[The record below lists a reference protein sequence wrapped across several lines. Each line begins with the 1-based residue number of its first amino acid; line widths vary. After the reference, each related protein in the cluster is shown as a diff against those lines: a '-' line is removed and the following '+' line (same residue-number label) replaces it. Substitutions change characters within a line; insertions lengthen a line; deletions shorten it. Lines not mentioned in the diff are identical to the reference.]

1 MHTSSVFKKIV
12 IIIAVILALIPQ
24 TVGSSSNTP
33 DNLVSAQSFI
43 TDKDVWNSAKLTG
56 ASLEEIR
63 ITSYALIDNSY
74 VTKECLEGMAKTYC
88 DMLVG
93 SISSVLFDAKD
104 STYIQNTYTS
114 LQNKVTSCQLN
125 NTRQAKSTFI
135 IEDIM
140 EGKIILNN
148 STANTAT
155 EGLDKISDKTPEKIS
170 GKTNYETCAVVDI
183 VLQSSDKVS
192 RSQLCQISERIKTA
206 LEGYMK
212 NHDKNTY
219 VSTTF
224 KLSFNEILDYDQLEK
239 ISYRLF
245 EDFNGSIIEGT
256 SDGNYISKT
265 GYSPKVEGG
274 ILTQKGIIN
283 MNIAL
288 RNNNYDKKTYMWF
301 GFPVVNAEY

>member
-1 MHTSSVFKKIV
+1 M
-12 IIIAVILALIPQ
+12 
-24 TVGSSSNTP
+24 N
-33 DNLVSAQSFI
+33 
-43 TDKDVWNSAKLTG
+43 
-56 ASLEEIR
+56 
-63 ITSYALIDNSY
+63 
-74 VTKECLEGMAKTYC
+74 
-88 DMLVG
+88 
-93 SISSVLFDAKD
+93 
-104 STYIQNTYTS
+104 
-114 LQNKVTSCQLN
+114 
-125 NTRQAKSTFI
+125 
-135 IEDIM
+135 
-140 EGKIILNN
+140 
-148 STANTAT
+148 
-155 EGLDKISDKTPEKIS
+155 
-170 GKTNYETCAVVDI
+170 
-183 VLQSSDKVS
+183 
-192 RSQLCQISERIKTA
+192 
-206 LEGYMK
+206 

-288 RNNNYDKKTYMWF
+288 RNNNYDKKTYMWI